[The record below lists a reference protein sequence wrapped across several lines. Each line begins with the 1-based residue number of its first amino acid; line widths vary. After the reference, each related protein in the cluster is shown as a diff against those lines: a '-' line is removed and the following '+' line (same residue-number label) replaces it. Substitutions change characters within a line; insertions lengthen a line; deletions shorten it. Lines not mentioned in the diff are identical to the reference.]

1 MNSLKSLHHGPGVP
15 SVALPRTTRFVT
27 GRHFISDR
35 FLHSDPST
43 MCVLHSSYI
52 PTPLVGYSARN
63 EGKGKETA
71 LICSAGPR
79 TRFIICTGHKLDDYL
94 LLRHSLRIRDKA
106 RNSAKGYSVPC
117 PSALFLT
124 EKHESVGSRVRVK
137 RCAHQ
142 RRELINNVDKLIH
155 QRLKVGDESAT
166 PSTLSSHGVV
176 CGAILKIERGD
187 HCLAKKGHNPLNGG
201 ALIC

>member
-1 MNSLKSLHHGPGVP
+1 MIGSCTVIHQPCVCYIHHTYLHPLWGT
-15 SVALPRTTRFVT
+15 ARETR
-27 GRHFISDR
+27 
-35 FLHSDPST
+35 
-43 MCVLHSSYI
+43 
-52 PTPLVGYSARN
+52 
-63 EGKGKETA
+63 EKGMETA
-71 LICSAGPR
+71 LICSAEPR

-106 RNSAKGYSVPC
+106 RNSARGYSVPC
-117 PSALFLT
+117 PSALFLA
-124 EKHESVGSRVRVK
+124 EKRESVGSRVRVK

-155 QRLKVGDESAT
+155 QRLKVGDESPT

-187 HCLAKKGHNPLNGG
+187 HCLAKMGHNPLKGPHSF
-201 ALIC
+201 AKQFR